1 MRSKN
6 VSIAGKNILIQE
18 RRIKEIKELVKQ
30 FGPEIQEIWNRN
42 IDFTKGE
49 SIDEIFSLIED
60 KIVKLFDGLTEN
72 DLENAYMSEIEE
84 LIKTFIDVNFTG
96 AKKGLSMI
104 LGQLQKN

>member
-18 RRIKEIKELVKQ
+18 KRIKEIKELVKQ
-30 FGPEIQEIWNRN
+30 FGPEIQEVWNRN

-60 KIVKLFDGLTEN
+60 KIVKLFDGLTED

-104 LGQLQKN
+104 IGQLQKS

>member
-18 RRIKEIKELVKQ
+18 KRIKEIKELVKQ
-30 FGPEIQEIWNRN
+30 FGPEIQEAWNRN

>member
-18 RRIKEIKELVKQ
+18 KRIKDIKGLVKQ
-30 FGPEIQEIWNRN
+30 FGPEIQEVWNRN

-60 KIVKLFDGLTEN
+60 KIVKLFDGLTED

>member
-18 RRIKEIKELVKQ
+18 KRIKEIKELVKQ
-30 FGPEIQEIWNRN
+30 FGPEIQEVWNRN

-60 KIVKLFDGLTEN
+60 KIVKLFDGLTED

-104 LGQLQKN
+104 IGQLQKN

>member
-18 RRIKEIKELVKQ
+18 KRIKEIKELVKQ

-60 KIVKLFDGLTEN
+60 KIVKLFDGLTEG